1 MAKQKNGEK
10 TGSPIDNQ
18 EIVFKKYLSLF
29 GYTSNQVGP
38 HVGFSEQKNTYQY
51 LPVVIKGDYEE
62 EIRSDSSASDF
73 IRSIWAY
80 YLTLLSEG
88 ENHPGFLVMDEPC
101 QHSMKE
107 SSLKRLFE
115 SCANIQNKQTIL
127 FCSSQPH
134 TAEKEAGQETS
145 PDRNV
150 IETIVSSMTK
160 AHLNYLTVDPKSIV
174 LKESEL

>member
-1 MAKQKNGEK
+1 
-10 TGSPIDNQ
+10 
-18 EIVFKKYLSLF
+18 
-29 GYTSNQVGP
+29 
-38 HVGFSEQKNTYQY
+38 
-51 LPVVIKGDYEE
+51 
-62 EIRSDSSASDF
+62 
-73 IRSIWAY
+73 
-80 YLTLLSEG
+80 
-88 ENHPGFLVMDEPC
+88 MDEPC

-145 PDRNV
+145 SDRNV